1 MTPETIKHVQDSFA
15 LVAPV
20 ADEAA
25 AAFYQR
31 LFELDPSL
39 RPMFK
44 GSIEEQGRKLMAMLT
59 IAVRSLDDLPKLV
72 PALENLA
79 IRHIDYGVKDSHYQ
93 TVGAALLSTLQS
105 KLGDHFTDDVREAWT
120 TVYGTMTTVMTGAVS
135 AKTAA
140 Q

>member
-15 LVAPV
+15 LVEPV
-20 ADEAA
+20 ANEAA

-39 RPMFK
+39 RPMFE

-79 IRHIDYGVKDSHYQ
+79 IRHVDYGVKDSHYQ

-105 KLGDHFTDDVREAWT
+105 KLGDHFTDDVRDAWT
-120 TVYGTMTTVMTGAVS
+120 TVYGTMTTVMIGAVS

>member
-1 MTPETIKHVQDSFA
+1 MTPETIKHVRDSFA

-39 RPMFK
+39 KPLFK
-44 GSIEEQGRKLMAMLT
+44 GNMEEQGRKLMAMLT
-59 IAVRSLDDLPKLV
+59 LAVRSLDDLPKLV

-79 IRHIDYGVKDSHYQ
+79 IRHVDYGVQNSDYQ
-93 TVGAALLSTLQS
+93 TVGAALLSTLQT

-120 TVYGTMTTVMTGAVS
+120 NVYGTVATVMTGAVAS
-135 AKTAA
+135 KPAA